1 MRKILKKTKIG
12 ISSDTFLNTRLARVA
27 VNRNSVIRIERTGC
41 GRTDP
46 VSVTTLES

>member
-27 VNRNSVIRIERTGC
+27 VNRIRNSVIRIERTG
-41 GRTDP
+41 GGAL
-46 VSVTTLES
+46 TL